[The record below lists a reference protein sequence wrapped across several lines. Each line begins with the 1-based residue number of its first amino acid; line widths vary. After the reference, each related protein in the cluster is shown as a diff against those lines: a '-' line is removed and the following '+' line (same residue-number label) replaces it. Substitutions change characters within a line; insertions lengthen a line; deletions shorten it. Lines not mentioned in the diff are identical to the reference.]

1 MGDDHVD
8 SLFGHP
14 SAGHRINLVVGPHI
28 VGKQRERK
36 PLVVGRVSLAVQP
49 TVHVSTGKDGHE
61 QRRHEQREQKPC
73 EHATEI
79 ALALTTYTAGPVGF
93 ARRGET
99 GRPFQLLGHRGTTTT
114 LGGTLEA
121 KAS

>member
-1 MGDDHVD
+1 MGDDHINRI
-8 SLFGHP
+8 FGHP

-28 VGKQRERK
+28 VGKQRKRK

-49 TVHVSTGKDGHE
+49 TVHVGTGQDGHQ

-79 ALALTTYTAGPVGF
+79 ALALTTHAAGPVGLT
-93 ARRGET
+93 RRGET

-121 KAS
+121 NAS